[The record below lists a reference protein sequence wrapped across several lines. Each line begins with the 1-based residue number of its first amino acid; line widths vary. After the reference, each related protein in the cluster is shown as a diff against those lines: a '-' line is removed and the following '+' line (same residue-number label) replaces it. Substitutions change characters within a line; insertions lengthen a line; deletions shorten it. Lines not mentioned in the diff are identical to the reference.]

1 MILIDDHLLAV
12 HLGDSRAV
20 APGSVPLATT
30 SSWWWRLAAT
40 VSGDRGGALS
50 RLLDPAAPGADPMS
64 ALAIEPVRDEV
75 TVLDLR
81 DLIPNMARVAAR
93 YRLNLLAAEALVAAD
108 VLGAD
113 IVVGRDTPRLREAA
127 RVRGITYLVEA

>member
-1 MILIDDHLLAV
+1 MILVDDHLLAV

-30 SSWWWRLAAT
+30 CSWWWRLAAALG
-40 VSGDRGGALS
+40 GDRGGALS
-50 RLLDPAAPGADPMS
+50 RIMDPLEPGTEPTS
-64 ALAIEPVRDEV
+64 TLAVERVRDEV

-108 VLGAD
+108 ALGAD
-113 IVVGRDTPRLREAA
+113 IVVGQDTPRLREAA

>member
-20 APGSVPLATT
+20 APGSVSLATT
-30 SSWWWRLAAT
+30 CTWWWRLAAA
-40 VSGDRGGALS
+40 VGGDRGGPLS
-50 RLLDPAAPGADPMS
+50 RLLDAPERGAEPAS
-64 ALAIEPVRDEV
+64 ALAIERVPEEL

-108 VLGAD
+108 ALGAD

>member
-1 MILIDDHLLAV
+1 MILIDDHLLAA
-12 HLGDSRAV
+12 HLGESRAV
-20 APGSVPLATT
+20 APGSVSLATT
-30 SSWWWRLAAT
+30 CSWWWRLAAA

-50 RLLDPAAPGADPMS
+50 RILDPTAPGADPTS
-64 ALAIEPVRDEV
+64 ALAIERVRHEV

-108 VLGAD
+108 ALGAD
-113 IVVGRDTPRLREAA
+113 IVVGQDAPRLRAAA